1 MHPDLS
7 SFFLDKPE
15 PLKSCLLALRE
26 LVLQFDS
33 SIKETKKYGMPCYL
47 YQNKAFCYI
56 WSDKKSGEPYILI
69 VEGNQLD
76 HPALIKGDRKRM
88 KTLPVDPLSDLDI
101 ASIHEVLEQAKML
114 YLKKK

>member
-7 SFFLDKPE
+7 SFFLDKQE
-15 PLKSCLLALRE
+15 PTKSCLLALRD

-56 WSDKKSGEPYILI
+56 WTDKKSGEPYLLI

-88 KTLPVDPLSDLDI
+88 KTLPVNPAIDIDLKTI
-101 ASIHEVLEQAKML
+101 NEVLQLAKAL
-114 YLKKK
+114 F